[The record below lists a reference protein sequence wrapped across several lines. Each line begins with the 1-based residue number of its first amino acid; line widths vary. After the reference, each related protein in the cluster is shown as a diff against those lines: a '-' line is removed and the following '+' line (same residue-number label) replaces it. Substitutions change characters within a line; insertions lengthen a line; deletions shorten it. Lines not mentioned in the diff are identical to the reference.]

1 MAPIVPIIPIN
12 RIKGVWTEGDVVLKN
27 PIGNFVDS
35 RLILNFE
42 KQEHFSA
49 SEYVAGTAIHRPPP
63 SREAIMHYELCID
76 HYAL

>member
-27 PIGNFVDS
+27 PIVNFVDS

-42 KQEHFSA
+42 KQDPIAH
-49 SEYVAGTAIHRPPP
+49 
-63 SREAIMHYELCID
+63 C
-76 HYAL
+76 ALRIINYKLDLTPWIENLA